1 MKDQYKIEDLIEPV
15 TILGTK
21 KILNQLMHCICQ
33 IKIKGEFGTGFF
45 CQIPYKNETIKVL
58 MTNYHVLNENDLK
71 ENKKIKLLINDE
83 KEYIIIDLEI
93 ERKKYFN
100 KDYDIAIIELK
111 DKDKTKDYLEL
122 DDNLFQDYSWIM
134 YTNKTIYTL
143 QYSNGKNASVSY
155 GLLNNIDN
163 YNIMDKCF
171 INYSFGS
178 PILNLQN
185 NKLIGIQTKSSKH
198 IDIMGTLLKLP
209 LQDFINKNF
218 INIDKNSIIINKIEY
233 KIIKELGKGG
243 FGKVNQVLS
252 KYDNKYYAIKEI
264 PIKEETKDKIESF
277 QNEANILSKFN
288 CNNIVKYYDIY
299 KDKNKFYIL
308 MEFCGYENLKNYI
321 DKNRYNSTLIEPN
334 ILNNIIKQ
342 ICIGIKEI
350 HDMKIVHRDL
360 KPENIFINEN
370 MDIKIGDFGI
380 SKQLKSYKEYTLTK
394 TKAGTEYYIAPE
406 ISDEGIYNEKSD
418 IWSLGCIIYELF
430 NLNIY
435 YKDLIWRKIRKID
448 SDIYDNKWQN
458 LIDSLL
464 EPDYKKRFDINQV
477 IKFLE
482 DELNINNEDSIKNK
496 INNMNINN
504 KDNII
509 IGEIYIKQEDINKD
523 IRIINSFENAKREW
537 KWDDKDDDWNYLNEK
552 EIKDN
557 IVIKIDGKIIKFSY
571 YYKFNKE
578 GKYIIEYSFKNN
590 LTKTC
595 YMFYDCKSLIN
606 LNLSNFNTKNVI
618 NMSYMFYGCNSIT
631 ILKFS
636 NFKAEYAIDIDGK
649 FYPYSLVARFNTT
662 NVIDMSCMFCG
673 CISLINLDLSDFNTK
688 NVKFMNGMFN
698 NCTSLKN
705 LEISNFNTQNVCDM
719 NNMFSI
725 CTSLNNLNL
734 NFNTQNVYNMNSMF
748 SYCKSLTGL
757 ILFNFNT
764 QNVTN
769 MSCMFSYCES
779 LTFLDLSNFNT
790 QNVTNMSCMFY
801 NCKSLTGLNLFN
813 FYTQK
818 VTNMSNMFSGC
829 DLLELNHN
837 ILTMDYKTFSQINKC
852 ICNQCY

>member
-111 DKDKTKDYLEL
+111 DKDKIKDYLEL
-122 DDNLFQDYSWIM
+122 DDNLFKVYSELFYI
-134 YTNKTIYTL
+134 NKSIYTL
-143 QYSNGKNASVSY
+143 QYSNGKNACVSY

-185 NKLIGIQTKSSKH
+185 NKLIGIQTKSSNH

-218 INIDKNSIIINKIEY
+218 INVEKNSIIINKIEY

-252 KYDNKYYAIKEI
+252 KSDNKFYAIKEI

-288 CNNIVKYYDIY
+288 CDNIVKYYNTY
-299 KDKNKFYIL
+299 KDDNKFYIL

-321 DKNRYNSTLIEPN
+321 DKNRNNSTLIEPN

-370 MDIKIGDFGI
+370 MDIKIGDFG
-380 SKQLKSYKEYTLTK
+380 SKQLKSYKEYTLIK
-394 TKAGTEYYIAPE
+394 NKAGTEYYIAPE
-406 ISDEGIYNEKSD
+406 ISDDGIYNEKSD

-557 IVIKIDGKIIKFSY
+557 IEIKIDGKIIKFSY

-606 LNLSNFNTKNVI
+606 LNLSNFNTQNVI

-631 ILKFS
+631 IFKFS

-673 CISLINLDLSDFNTK
+673 CISLINLDLSDFNTQ

-698 NCTSLKN
+698 NCNSLKN

-734 NFNTQNVYNMNSMF
+734 NFNTQNVYNMNS
-748 SYCKSLTGL
+748 
-757 ILFNFNT
+757 
-764 QNVTN
+764 
-769 MSCMFSYCES
+769 MFSYCES